1 MRRLGAAL
9 GWLGLGRDVDGNLTL
24 GVHSG
29 IPAIDRFRE
38 AQVEG
43 YSHKGIAACF
53 LGNKA
58 ENERLLTGEVLEAI
72 AGICAG
78 RRMFHPED
86 PVPMNKQVM
95 ESEQYQVMV
104 ARIKETARTLRE
116 FLSRYYLPFYS
127 MRYQGHMNWDV
138 TLPAIIGYF
147 TTMLLNPN
155 NVALQ
160 VSPATTMLEYIVGR
174 DLCYMIGF
182 SRDPEPWSHLTCDGT
197 VANMESVWSTR
208 ELKFFAVA
216 VRDAIADA
224 DSLER
229 KPFPC
234 ADPEV
239 QDALRAA
246 ADIRFTAPDG
256 SAFRMLDE
264 RVDAWFLLNLD
275 CDSILSFP
283 RRIAEHRKG
292 NTAGDKDVP
301 SLERRVWTCL
311 LENYALSVRGFYPLC
326 IQLAADSVQMPA
338 VIVPSS
344 KHYSWPKST
353 AILGLGYQSGP
364 DRQGMLN
371 VFVDANGRMDM
382 AQLRQTLE
390 ACRRNRMPV
399 LQVVA
404 VIGSTMEGAVDPL
417 REIIA
422 LREELRHGGDG
433 PFMDF
438 NIHADAAWG
447 GYLLSAIR
455 RPYGLTDEPSA
466 ELFDTDDVLL
476 SDHTIEQLQ
485 AVRHCD
491 SVTIDPHKWGYAP
504 YPAGSLNYRNGLVTN
519 LVTFGAP
526 YNGNDRGGSGP
537 AFSIGESGIE
547 GSKPGAAAAGV
558 YLSHSILRPDRTG
571 YGQLMQGALFNAKV
585 FFLHLLRIAH
595 EFDVKGTG
603 QFRPYVLGAGKQFH
617 APEFWADFWRSPLIG
632 QFMARSISD
641 AAFVT
646 EIAKPE
652 QYPLIRAL
660 GPDQSTLAY
669 AFNLRGN
676 RDPGVANHLNALI
689 FEYLYP
695 HKWTEPISIESFE
708 MFVTMTTFRL
718 DDYGED
724 YMRDFAR
731 ELDVD
736 FEPRRDTE
744 INCLRSVVMDP
755 WMINTLDG
763 AEDFIGSTLIP
774 ALLKAAEKAA
784 LCELHS

>member
-1 MRRLGAAL
+1 MRRLGATL

-43 YSHKGIAACF
+43 YSHNGIAACF

-95 ESEQYQVMV
+95 ESEHYQVMV

-116 FLSRYYLPFYS
+116 FLSRHYLPFYS

-155 NVALQ
+155 NVASQ

-229 KPFPC
+229 KPFPY
-234 ADPEV
+234 ADAEV

-256 SAFRMLDE
+256 SAFCMLDE

-283 RRIAEHRKG
+283 RRIAEHRKR

-326 IQLAADSVQMPA
+326 IRLAADSVQMPA

-353 AILGLGYQSGP
+353 AILGLGCQSGP

-466 ELFDTDDVLL
+466 ELFDTDGVLL
-476 SDHTIEQLQ
+476 SDHTIGQLQ

-641 AAFVT
+641 AAFVA

-676 RDPGVANHLNALI
+676 RDPGVANHLNARI

-695 HKWTEPISIESFE
+695 SKWTEPISIESFE

-718 DDYGED
+718 GDYGED

-784 LCELHS
+784 ICELHS